1 MRCLYLCH
9 TYGGSTVLTLDEI
22 LERIASRYD
31 EVTIMEALEITSEEL
46 VERFADKVNTNSWK
60 FDLEEEYEH

>member
-1 MRCLYLCH
+1 
-9 TYGGSTVLTLDEI
+9 VLTLDEI

-46 VERFADKVNTNSWK
+46 VDRFADKVNNNSWK
-60 FDLEEEYEH
+60 FDFEEENEH

>member
-1 MRCLYLCH
+1 MRCPCPCH

-60 FDLEEEYEH
+60 FDLEEEYVE

>member
-1 MRCLYLCH
+1 M
-9 TYGGSTVLTLDEI
+9 LTLDEI

-46 VERFADKVNTNSWK
+46 VQRFADKVNTNSWK
-60 FDLEEEYEH
+60 VDLEEEFEH

>member
-1 MRCLYLCH
+1 M
-9 TYGGSTVLTLDEI
+9 LTLDEI

-60 FDLEEEYEH
+60 FELEEEYPEGEYEGGAEVIRLVK

>member
-1 MRCLYLCH
+1 M
-9 TYGGSTVLTLDEI
+9 LTLDEV

-31 EVTIMEALEITSEEL
+31 EITIMEALEITSEEL

-60 FDLEEEYEH
+60 FDLEEEHEY